1 MSLSR
6 SCLECRRRKIRCD
19 RKQPCSYCPKVRV
32 ECIYPTMEGSS
43 LPQRRRRSDATTPPA
58 AESTAKLRVL
68 EEHVQQLETRL
79 SEVESRSAIART
91 SSTASRYSSPATSA
105 AMGRLSR
112 SADAMSDSSA
122 SSGFAFRLSPKQ
134 HDILLEMADAN
145 QARSLWR
152 VYLTDVG
159 KRAPRG
165 LMMALSLKTYS
176 PLRSVTQDCQPSI
189 RRGHAFNI
197 STKYFSN
204 WESFVACHPVRS
216 SGVQLRGHHGRV
228 PILRS
233 RPRSGHAISECPVP
247 AKSHFV
253 TGIGERFQR
262 TFSSLI
268 AKH

>member
-19 RKQPCSYCPKVRV
+19 RKQPCSYCPKVRI
-32 ECIYPTMEGSS
+32 ECTYPTMEGSS

-58 AESTAKLRVL
+58 AESAARLRVL
-68 EEHVQQLETRL
+68 EEHVQQLEARL
-79 SEVESRSAIART
+79 FEVEGRPAIART

-105 AMGRLSR
+105 AIARLSR
-112 SADAMSDSSA
+112 SADGMSDSSA
-122 SSGFAFRLSPKQ
+122 SSGFAFRLSPKH
-134 HDILLEMADAN
+134 HDTLLEIVDAN
-145 QARSLWR
+145 RARSLWS

-159 KRAPRG
+159 KRAPRR
-165 LMMALSLKTYS
+165 LTVALLLKTDS
-176 PLRSVTQDCQPSI
+176 TLRSVTQDCQPSI

-204 WESFVACHPVRS
+204 WEGFVACHPVCS

-233 RPRSGHAISECPVP
+233 RPGNGHAIGEGPVP

-253 TGIGERFQR
+253 TGIGEEFQQK
-262 TFSSLI
+262 FSSLI
-268 AKH
+268 VKH